1 MTTLVQDLR
10 YALRML
16 LKNPGF
22 AVVAVIALA
31 LGIGAN
37 TAIFS
42 VVNTVLLQSLPY
54 DDPDRLMIV
63 RENKLPQFPE
73 FSVSPGNFL
82 DWQKQSSSFE
92 KLTAI
97 NGAAYNL
104 VAGDAEPE
112 RLRGARVSAG
122 LFEMLGAK
130 PVQGRTFMDEE
141 DQPGRENVVIL
152 SGSLWKRRFASDSNI
167 VGQSITLSAT
177 SYTVIGIMPG
187 TFQFPDR
194 DTELWT
200 PIAFTARQAQQH
212 GSHFLS
218 VIGRL
223 KQDVTVQQA
232 DAEVK
237 SIAARLAEQYPG
249 SNAGWSTNVFPM
261 QEYEVRDIKSGLI
274 FLLGAVALVLL
285 IACANVA
292 NLLLARS
299 TARQKEMAIRSALGA
314 SRWRVVRQL
323 LTESVLLALLGGG
336 VGLLLAFWGMESL
349 LALAPEDLPRIKD
362 VALDARVLG
371 FTLVVTLMTGVIF
384 GLAPALQASSP
395 NLNETLKEAGRG
407 TTAGRHRVRNSLV
420 IVEVALALML
430 LICSGLMIRSF
441 IRLQRVNPGFNP
453 NNALVVNIAL
463 PGRKYP
469 NSDHHL
475 AFFSQL
481 VERTSALPGVVAAG
495 LTQSLPIQG
504 DYLLGFNIQGRPPAP
519 PGEDKSTNYYAVTPG
534 YFKAMG
540 IPLLRGRLF
549 TEQDNNNA
557 ARVAIIN
564 ETMARQYFP
573 DEDPIGKGISVTQG
587 PERFREIV
595 GIVGD
600 VKQYGLAQPSTL
612 QTYDPY
618 LQMPFSGVT
627 LVVRTENNPASLSGA
642 IRSEV
647 LAIDREQPV
656 SRIRTLDQII
666 SGSVQQQRFLM
677 LLLGVFAA
685 VALILAAVGL
695 YGVMSYAVTQRT
707 HEIGIRMAL
716 GANAGNVLRLVVGH
730 GMMLAMIGVA
740 IGLAGAFAVT
750 RLMATLLFS
759 VSTTDPVTFAG
770 ISVLLTGV
778 ALVACLGPA
787 HRATRVDPMVALRHE

>member
-1 MTTLVQDLR
+1 
-10 YALRML
+10 
-16 LKNPGF
+16 
-22 AVVAVIALA
+22 
-31 LGIGAN
+31 
-37 TAIFS
+37 
-42 VVNTVLLQSLPY
+42 
-54 DDPDRLMIV
+54 
-63 RENKLPQFPE
+63 
-73 FSVSPGNFL
+73 
-82 DWQKQSSSFE
+82 
-92 KLTAI
+92 
-97 NGAAYNL
+97 
-104 VAGDAEPE
+104 
-112 RLRGARVSAG
+112 
-122 LFEMLGAK
+122 
-130 PVQGRTFMDEE
+130 
-141 DQPGRENVVIL
+141 
-152 SGSLWKRRFASDSNI
+152 
-167 VGQSITLSAT
+167 
-177 SYTVIGIMPG
+177 
-187 TFQFPDR
+187 
-194 DTELWT
+194 
-200 PIAFTARQAQQH
+200 
-212 GSHFLS
+212 
-218 VIGRL
+218 
-223 KQDVTVQQA
+223 
-232 DAEVK
+232 
-237 SIAARLAEQYPG
+237 
-249 SNAGWSTNVFPM
+249 
-261 QEYEVRDIKSGLI
+261 
-274 FLLGAVALVLL
+274 
-285 IACANVA
+285 
-292 NLLLARS
+292 
-299 TARQKEMAIRSALGA
+299 
-314 SRWRVVRQL
+314 
-323 LTESVLLALLGGG
+323 
-336 VGLLLAFWGMESL
+336 LLLAFWGMESL

-362 VALDARVLG
+362 VTLDARVLG

-407 TTAGRHRVRNSLV
+407 TTAGRHRVRSSLV

-441 IRLQRVNPGFNP
+441 IHLQRVNPGFNP

-495 LTQSLPIQG
+495 VTQSLPIQG

-557 ARVAIIN
+557 PRVAIIN

-618 LQMPFSGVT
+618 LQMPFSGVS
-627 LVVRTENNPASLSGA
+627 LVVRTESNPASLSGA

-647 LAIDREQPV
+647 LAIDKEQPV

-695 YGVMSYAVTQRT
+695 YGVMNYAVTQRT

-716 GANAGNVLRLVVGH
+716 GANAGNVLRLIVGR

-740 IGLAGAFAVT
+740 IGLAGAFALT
-750 RLMATLLFS
+750 RLMSKLVFS
-759 VSTTDPVTFAG
+759 VSTTDPLTFAS

-778 ALVACLGPA
+778 ALVACLVPA